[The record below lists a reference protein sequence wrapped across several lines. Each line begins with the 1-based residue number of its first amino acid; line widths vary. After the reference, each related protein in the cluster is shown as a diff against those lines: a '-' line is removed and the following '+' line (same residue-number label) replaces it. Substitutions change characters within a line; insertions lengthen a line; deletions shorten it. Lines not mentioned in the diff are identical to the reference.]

1 MLRPYRRK
9 LSAPARSSRFSAQ
22 TTFRA
27 MLLATTQPETP
38 AAPSS
43 RRQSAL
49 LAHIERALTLE
60 ELLDLA
66 PHAVGEAELAWH
78 RRLRDFPDSA
88 PLIAQ
93 RLSASETV
101 LSGRDPGLLQEHL
114 IAALFGCGVLG
125 AAHLLACLDRL
136 GPYAQSQACVA
147 LGLLHHRS
155 AADRIWQC
163 YQTVASDPHCYLGPL
178 WGLIDLPDPRA
189 TRALTMLML
198 QKRTFAELY
207 GLLARWGG
215 AACVIPLV
223 DRLIRLPKARR
234 QDVFLALAA
243 IAQRIGPEA
252 LYAELARISFA
263 PDPVVTMSLLT
274 LPAQTISA
282 HFAWYHPEIVEGLA
296 SPSITPDVRVTFTS
310 HPVLGVVK
318 E

>member
-9 LSAPARSSRFSAQ
+9 LSAPARPSRFSAQ

-27 MLLATTQPETP
+27 MLLEQFAEPLATTQAETP

-43 RRQSAL
+43 RRQTAL
-49 LAHIERALTLE
+49 LARIERALTLE

-101 LSGRDPGLLQEHL
+101 LSLRDPGLLQEHL
-114 IAALFGCGVLG
+114 IAALFRWGGAG
-125 AAHLLACLDRL
+125 AAHLSACLDHL

-147 LGLLHHRS
+147 LGLLHYRS

-163 YQTVASDPHCYLGPL
+163 YQTVAPNPYCYLGPL

-189 TRALTMLML
+189 TRALTMLLL

-223 DRLIRLPKARR
+223 DRLIRLPTARR
-234 QDVFLALAA
+234 RDALLALAA
-243 IAQRIGPEA
+243 IARRIGREA
-252 LYAELARISFA
+252 LQAELDRVSSAS
-263 PDPVVTMSLLT
+263 DPGLALRLLT

-282 HFAWYHPEIVEGLA
+282 HFAWYYPEIVEGLA
-296 SPSITPDVRVTFTS
+296 SPSITPGFW
-310 HPVLGVVK
+310 
-318 E
+318 